1 MKPFTLALPML
12 AVTLL
17 AMPAR
22 AQITSPGQTGLNAA
36 MTKLFGDV
44 TAFSARTEV
53 RMLDKQDK
61 ESMRMTMNFALL
73 DGKMRAEIDLAQIKT
88 ADMPPEAAASLKQMG
103 MDKMVSIVRPD
114 RKSTLVVYPSLSAFA
129 EVPMSPEDAADLE
142 KKYKVTRT
150 KAGRETIDGHP
161 CDKSK
166 VMVIGD
172 KNEKHEAIVWTATD
186 MKDFPIQMQMNQAEA
201 TIVMLYKDVK
211 LTKPEA
217 KQFDAPAGFAK
228 HESIE
233 KLMQGAMLKAFG
245 GAK

>member
-1 MKPFTLALPML
+1 MKPFTLALPLL
-12 AVTLL
+12 AATLL
-17 AMPAR
+17 ALPAR

-53 RMLDKQDK
+53 RMLDKQGK

-103 MDKMVSIVRPD
+103 MDKMVSVVRPD
-114 RKSTLVVYPSLSAFA
+114 RKSTLVIYPSLSAFA

-150 KAGRETIDGHP
+150 KTGRETIDGHP

-211 LTKPEA
+211 LARPDA